1 MEKNIVVLLKEIKS
15 ETGFCQTELAKA
27 LGTTQPT
34 IHRILNG
41 QLECKLS
48 TWRSIAEL
56 HKKIFSKS
64 A

>member
-1 MEKNIVVLLKEIKS
+1 MEKNIVALLKEIKG

-41 QLECKLS
+41 QVECKLS
-48 TWRSIAEL
+48 TWRAIVDL
-56 HKKIFSKS
+56 HNKTFS
-64 A
+64 